1 MSKLARIIIGNN
13 VKQIRKELALSLL
26 NFSILCGLSKASIVN
41 IEAGKNGY
49 NLNLLDKITSFTGY
63 SLKDLSDENFLPDSN
78 LRDDLLLAY
87 KNNDAIYTILSQQPN
102 IVYAINHKILNSK
115 FLDAPKEI
123 REIKEHLNGIGW
135 DYNGVSISVALK
147 RMPDLIRIEP
157 HPSKKNTFVYSKK

>member
-49 NLNLLDKITSFTGY
+49 NLNLLDKITTFTGY

-78 LRDDLLLAY
+78 LRDSLLLVY
-87 KNNDAIYTILSQQPN
+87 KNNHTIHTILTHQPN
-102 IVYAINHKILNSK
+102 IVYAINHKILNSQ
-115 FLDAPKEI
+115 FLDVPKEI
-123 REIKEHLNGIGW
+123 REIKELLNEIVW

-147 RMPDLIRIEP
+147 RMPDLIKIEP
-157 HPSKKNTFVYSKK
+157 HPSKKGTFIYSKR